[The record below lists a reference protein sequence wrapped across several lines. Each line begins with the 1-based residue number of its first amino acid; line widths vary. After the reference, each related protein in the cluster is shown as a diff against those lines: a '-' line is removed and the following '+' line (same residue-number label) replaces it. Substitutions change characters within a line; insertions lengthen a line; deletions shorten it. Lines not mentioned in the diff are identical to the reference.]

1 MFVCKYVTQDK
12 VNLHVN
18 IIIVIAMLSQW
29 WTRIPEK
36 EKGYSGG

>member
-1 MFVCKYVTQDK
+1 MYVCLHRHR

-29 WTRIPEK
+29 WSRISEEERGHLNK
-36 EKGYSGG
+36 